1 MKMQREKK
9 VMTKYTPLVKS
20 MHKDLK
26 KKGFNLS
33 LEQTYQKLLKA
44 NFIDADGQPIK
55 WAIENGYVGVEYSYP
70 QGMQASQ
77 EQQDHADV
85 LEVFNRLPQSAV
97 HYNDVPDLS
106 KIETKPLKKAIKSAL
121 NDDALS
127 ADGRKKWKNVL
138 KDICIRYR

>member
-44 NFIDADGQPIK
+44 NFIDAGGQPTK
-55 WAIENGYVGVEYSYP
+55 WAIENGYVGVEYTYP
-70 QGMQASQ
+70 QGMQAN
-77 EQQDHADV
+77 QDQADIMEV
-85 LEVFNRLPQSAV
+85 LNRLPQSAI
-97 HYNDVPDLS
+97 HYNDRPNLS
-106 KIETKPLKKAIKSAL
+106 GIDKEPLKKAIKQAL
-121 NDDALS
+121 HDKVIS
-127 ADGRKKWKNVL
+127 ADGRKKWKNIL
-138 KDICIRYR
+138 KDIESK